1 MFNSKKDRS
10 LTQYEINEVMGFVTN
25 TINRAL
31 STGQALDVMEK
42 YDLVLVASINGEYIQ
57 GSVYQF
63 SHCNIVNNESIE
75 LHETPL
81 FAAERHYL
89 NMEDFRDY
97 LNEEHLE
104 TMDQTNIQA
113 VLLMSGLIRS
123 FKLQPN

>member
-31 STGQALDVMEK
+31 STGQALDVIEK
-42 YDLVLVASINGEYIQ
+42 FDLVLVASINGEYIQ

-63 SHCNIVNNESIE
+63 SQCNIVNNQSIE

-81 FAAERHYL
+81 FVAERHYL

-97 LNEEHLE
+97 LNEEQLE
-104 TMDQTNIQA
+104 TMDERNIQA

>member
-63 SHCNIVNNESIE
+63 SQCNIVNNESIE